1 MKKRPA
7 SEGRGYDGRRLRCAA
22 LCRASSATAALGVTA
37 AVYAVGRT
45 AEGHRQIVWRMAFY
59 LEGKTSVGTNDLSP
73 KEATQMSY
81 DVKYIGMDGTRKRTG
96 CSTELHMISFHCFDI

>member
-1 MKKRPA
+1 
-7 SEGRGYDGRRLRCAA
+7 
-22 LCRASSATAALGVTA
+22 
-37 AVYAVGRT
+37 VYVVGRT

-81 DVKYIGMDGTRKRTG
+81 DVKYIGYI
-96 CSTELHMISFHCFDI
+96 ELDIADIARERDERRRSC